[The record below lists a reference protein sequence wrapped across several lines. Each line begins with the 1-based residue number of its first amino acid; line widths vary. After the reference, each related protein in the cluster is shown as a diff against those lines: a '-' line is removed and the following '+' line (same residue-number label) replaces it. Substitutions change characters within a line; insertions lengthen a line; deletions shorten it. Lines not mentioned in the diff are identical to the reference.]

1 MQEGIMAFF
10 SAVGMTT
17 IVWLAVGLIFR
28 PGRQGVPHLRL
39 VLPLTGDAPA
49 MEHDV
54 RTLRRIQAQHPGALI
69 VLEDHGLTPEGRAL
83 ARYLAAREDH
93 AVFVSKF
100 TKDEGE
106 NTPLKE
112 DTYAG
117 TDHL

>member
-28 PGRQGVPHLRL
+28 PGRQGVPQLRL

-54 RTLRRIQAQHPGALI
+54 RTLRRIQGQHPGALI
-69 VLEDHGLTPEGRAL
+69 VLEDHGLTAEGRAL

-100 TKDEGE
+100 AKDEGE
-106 NTPLKE
+106 STP
-112 DTYAG
+112 
-117 TDHL
+117 